1 MVVEHIFRL
10 RDRYINQQTQLG
22 WVTLHAP
29 QCWYF
34 YQALNH
40 SNGLNWSSEV
50 GGYAMD
56 IYAAYAIY
64 LWTATHNSAKLH
76 ASLKMEYEYGSYLRY
91 Q

>member
-10 RDRYINQQTQLG
+10 RDRYINQQT
-22 WVTLHAP
+22 

-64 LWTATHNSAKLH
+64 LWTATSNSAKLH
-76 ASLKMEYEYGSYLRY
+76 ALLKMEYGSYLRY